1 MKIKTKILA
10 LILSAAFLLPILAS
24 PSALADTTCHNQ
36 DAQSLQNCLHQNPI
50 VKDINVAVGVLGG
63 IVGVVVIGSLIFA
76 GIQYSFAGA
85 SAQAATNARN
95 RIISSLLAFAC
106 FLLIFAFIEWLIP
119 GGVFG

>member
-1 MKIKTKILA
+1 MKIKTKIIA
-10 LILSAAFLLPILAS
+10 LILGIVFLLPSLSSA
-24 PSALADTTCHNQ
+24 PALAATTCHNQ
-36 DAQSLQNCLHQNPI
+36 DPQSLQNCLHDNKI
-50 VKDINVAVGVLGG
+50 VKDINVAVGVLSG

-85 SAQAATNARN
+85 NVQATTNARN
-95 RIISSLLAFAC
+95 RIISSLIAFVS